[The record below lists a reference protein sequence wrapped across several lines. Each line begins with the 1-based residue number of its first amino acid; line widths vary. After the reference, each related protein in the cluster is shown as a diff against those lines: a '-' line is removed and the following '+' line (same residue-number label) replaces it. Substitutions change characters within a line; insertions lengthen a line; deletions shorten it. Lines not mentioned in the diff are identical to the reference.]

1 MFMTYWFF
9 PASKP
14 CLKKSSCFGFRSL
27 LLLLLLMQA
36 NTAFSISTMRCGSNI
51 IELGDDKY
59 KVVEICGEPESISY
73 RSKIVGNILHHPRR
87 TLDIEQYEEVQVE
100 EWIYNF
106 GRNRIKEL
114 LRFENGILV
123 EIRDLKRGR

>member
-1 MFMTYWFF
+1 MFMTDWRF

-14 CLKKSSCFGFRSL
+14 WRKKRSCTGFRTL
-27 LLLLLLMQA
+27 LLLVLLMQA
-36 NTAFSISTMRCGSNI
+36 DAAFSISTMRCSSNI

-59 KVVEICGEPESISY
+59 KVLDICGEPESISY
-73 RSKIVGNILHHPRR
+73 RTKIIGSILHHPRR
-87 TLDIEQYEEVQVE
+87 TLDIEEYEEVQIE
-100 EWIYNF
+100 EWVYNF